1 MEVVLIAHI
10 LLLKEAAFLVVKRY
24 FETNKVRFKT
34 GGSEDSERKGLC
46 VPLKLVGLDR
56 NEPALQV
63 VSGSRGGGGR
73 LEPRS
78 SRARHSC
85 GGRPEGCAAVRGA
98 RVAAP
103 GLMER
108 ACFLVSAFVLSLSG
122 CFG

>member
-10 LLLKEAAFLVVKRY
+10 LLLKEAAFLVVKQY
-24 FETNKVRFKT
+24 FETNTVRFKT

-56 NEPALQV
+56 NEPDLQV
-63 VSGSRGGGGR
+63 VSGSRAGGR

-85 GGRPEGCAAVRGA
+85 GGRPKGRAAVRGA
-98 RVAAP
+98 GAAAS

>member
-63 VSGSRGGGGR
+63 VSGSRGGGCASS
-73 LEPRS
+73 LAPVEPATPAGGVP
-78 SRARHSC
+78 RAAL
-85 GGRPEGCAAVRGA
+85 P
-98 RVAAP
+98 
-103 GLMER
+103 
-108 ACFLVSAFVLSLSG
+108 
-122 CFG
+122 